1 MMRHAEV
8 SVPAAD
14 EQDSVDARVT
24 PTGSLENLS
33 QLEVDRLLDSS
44 RGGLYGLY
52 RRCSLAVLNSGGETD
67 DARAIFQRYQDF
79 DIRIERKAWGIKLD
93 LRNAPAGAFVDGRM
107 IRGIQ
112 EHLFAVLRDI
122 LYIHGEVY
130 EHGSIELSEPQG
142 ITNAVY
148 RILRNAGLLLPRV
161 RPDIVVCWGGH
172 SIGREE
178 YDYTKRVGY
187 EIGLRG
193 LNVCTG
199 CGPGAMKGPMKGAT
213 IGHAKQRIRDGRY
226 IGLTEPGIVAAEPP
240 NAIVNQLVI
249 LPDIEKRLEAFVRT
263 GHGIVVFPG
272 GAGTAE
278 EILYLLGILLH
289 PDNAEQPFPVVF
301 TGPADSGEYFARID
315 EFLTLT
321 LGPLARQCY
330 RIVLDDPAEVARE
343 MLRGIDAVREFRRR
357 RSDAYNFNWLL
368 GVPHEVQQPFE
379 PTHEAMAA
387 LKMRRDMEPHRLAAQ
402 LRRAFSG
409 IVAGNVKE
417 TGIRLIEERGP
428 FEIHGDAEIMASLD
442 ALLASFVRQ
451 RRMKISGDYRPCYQ
465 IVA

>member
-1 MMRHAEV
+1 MMQRTEV
-8 SVPAAD
+8 SLPAV
-14 EQDSVDARVT
+14 EEPEFVDARVS

-33 QLEVDRLLDSS
+33 QQEVDRLLDSS
-44 RGGLYGLY
+44 RGGLYNLY

-67 DARAIFQRYQDF
+67 DARAIFDRYADF
-79 DIRIERKAWGIKLD
+79 EIDVVRQAWGVKLE
-93 LRNAPAGAFVDGRM
+93 LHNAPATAFVDGRM

-112 EHLFAVLRDI
+112 EHLFAVLRDV

-130 EHGSIELSEPQG
+130 EHGSVELSATEG

-148 RILRNAGLLLPRV
+148 RVLRNAGLLLPRV
-161 RPDIVVCWGGH
+161 RPDLVVCWGGH
-172 SIGREE
+172 SINREE
-178 YDYTKRVGY
+178 YEYTKKVGY
-187 EIGLRG
+187 QLGLRG

-213 IGHAKQRIRDGRY
+213 IGHAKQRIRAGRY
-226 IGLTEPGIVAAEPP
+226 IGMTEPGIVAAEPP

-278 EILYLLGILLH
+278 EILYLVGILLD
-289 PDNAEQPFPVVF
+289 PANAEQPFPVVF
-301 TGPADSGEYFARID
+301 TGPRGTEEYFRQID
-315 EFLTLT
+315 EFLAGT
-321 LGPLARQCY
+321 LGEQVRRAY
-330 RIVLDDPAEVARE
+330 RIIVDDPDEVARE
-343 MLRGIDAVREFRRR
+343 MLRGMAAVREFRRR

-368 GVPHEVQQPFE
+368 RIPHELQKPFE
-379 PTHEAMAA
+379 PTHESMAA
-387 LKMRRDMEPHRLAAQ
+387 LRLRRDLPAHELAAD

-417 TGIRLIEERGP
+417 SGLRLIDEKGP
-428 FEIHGDAEIMASLD
+428 FELHGDRELLAPLD
-442 ALLASFVRQ
+442 ALLSSFVRQ
-451 RRMKISGDYRPCYQ
+451 RRMKLSGDYRPCYRL
-465 IVA
+465 VT